1 MTTPDGVFMVPGL
14 QPASPVTSLVG
25 RLYDKVVTLVPLN
38 EFSRPTTERT
48 SVKLFRVPQERE
60 QNWFPITDYRGGSIC
75 PLIEHRLSYR
85 VDRYMVNC

>member
-48 SVKLFRVPQERE
+48 NVKLFRVPQERE
-60 QNWFPITDYRGGSIC
+60 QNWFPDNGLSRWIYL
-75 PLIEHRLSYR
+75 PLNRAPIILSS
-85 VDRYMVNC
+85 